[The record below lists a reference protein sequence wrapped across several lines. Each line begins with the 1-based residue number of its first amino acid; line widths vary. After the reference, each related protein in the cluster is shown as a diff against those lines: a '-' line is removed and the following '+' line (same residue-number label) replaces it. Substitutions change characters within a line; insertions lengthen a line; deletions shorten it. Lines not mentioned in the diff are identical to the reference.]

1 MAAEKYCSGA
11 FLPGDGY
18 FQSCTWSVL
27 TPPPAGQSSYKKA
40 RTQVQPLQSARY
52 SLMMVVALTPKPIF
66 RPKPKPPDETIK
78 KCGRNPARRTNSDAS
93 FCFVRKV
100 HEESPKS
107 RTGLH
112 SFRTSH
118 VPGPFSRRRPQGSP
132 YKKARTQVL
141 TPYGRPCEPFTV
153 VFPTPKPV
161 PRPNGQGQGS
171 SFRQNLYRE

>member
-1 MAAEKYCSGA
+1 MPFSA
-11 FLPGDGY
+11 P
-18 FQSCTWSVL
+18 VL
-27 TPPPAGQSSYKKA
+27 TYRAKA
-40 RTQVQPLQSARY
+40 LASNMCSKVLNGHIILTDTSITTILAPEMTY
-52 SLMMVVALTPKPIF
+52 TPK
-66 RPKPKPPDETIK
+66 KT
-78 KCGRNPARRTNSDAS
+78 CGRNPVRRTNSDAS
-93 FCFVRKV
+93 FCFVRKF